1 MLRVPAVFLG
11 SLLVAQ
17 SVSAGECSR
26 DWACV
31 EIEERDQVIALYA
44 RNKKPYPITMTLAVS
59 GANMVGGSRDTIT
72 VSVPGLS
79 RRPVTELQRLV
90 QGHEFDY
97 RYRYDWTVGSLNP
110 DHDDE
115 YLYRLP
121 YGEDVSYAV
130 LQSYGSKFSHAG
142 LERFTVDF
150 KMPEGTPV
158 HAARGGVVA
167 MVEESHNR
175 GCWGPGCGA
184 YANYVV
190 ILHDDGTTGEYYHLA
205 QDGALVEAG
214 ERVEAGAL
222 IALSGNT
229 GNTTIPH
236 LHFGVYRAA
245 DWGRTQSIAVRFSTR
260 EGPVGRPRP
269 GAHYLNAK
277 PPIAGEAASP

>member
-1 MLRVPAVFLG
+1 MLRALG
-11 SLLVAQ
+11 LSLGTWLIAL

-31 EIEERDQVIALYA
+31 EIEEREQVIALFA
-44 RNKKPYPITMTLAVS
+44 RNKKPYPITLTLAVS
-59 GANMVGGSRDTIT
+59 GTNMVGGSRDTIT

-79 RRPVTELQRLV
+79 RRPVAELQRLV
-90 QGHEFDY
+90 EGHEFDL
-97 RYRYDWTVGSLNP
+97 RYRYDWTVGWLNP

-121 YGEDVSYAV
+121 YGNDVSHAV
-130 LQSYGSKFSHAG
+130 LQSYGSKFSHTG

-150 KMPEGTPV
+150 KMPVGTPV

-167 MVEESHNR
+167 MIEENHDR

-184 YANYVV
+184 FANYVV

-205 QDGALVEAG
+205 KGGALVEPG
-214 ERVEAGAL
+214 QRVARGQQ

-245 DWGRTQSIAVRFSTR
+245 DWGRTQSIAVRFLTR
-260 EGPVGRPRP
+260 EGPVARPRP
-269 GAHYLNAK
+269 GAYYLNAK
-277 PPIAGEAASP
+277 TPFLGEAAAP